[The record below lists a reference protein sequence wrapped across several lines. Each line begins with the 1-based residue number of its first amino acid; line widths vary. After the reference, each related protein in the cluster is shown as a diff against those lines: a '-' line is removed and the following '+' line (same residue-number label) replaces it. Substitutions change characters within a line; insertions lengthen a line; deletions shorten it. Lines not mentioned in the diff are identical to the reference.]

1 MCIYM
6 HIYIYIYTHTL
17 MEEEGRFFFSSLF
30 FSKTL
35 ILLINVELMK
45 ELYIQYFT
53 RVGDGQEGLAC
64 CNSWGR
70 KESDTTEQLNWTEL
84 RAIDLGKKS
93 AEEVKFLLW
102 TTKSIF

>member
-1 MCIYM
+1 MKM
-6 HIYIYIYTHTL
+6 NPHIYTTGIDTCVHIYAYIFIYIYTHTHG
-17 MEEEGRFFFSSLF
+17 GRRKVFFFSLF

-70 KESDTTEQLNWTEL
+70 KESDMTERLN
-84 RAIDLGKKS
+84 
-93 AEEVKFLLW
+93 
-102 TTKSIF
+102 